1 MTILTQR
8 FTISKTVT
16 DFIDNSTVSKAPL
29 VRTISGIKSEFI
41 DCSPDS
47 KQSTIENKRRKYL
60 SFWVSR
66 EKNENG
72 YYLIKR
78 LWDNKGTFYEL
89 YTDGSVLEMNEENN
103 EIINKWNVDIDK
115 LEDAVRE
122 YRTKLDSNALDE
134 IIITSKN
141 NLDK

>member
-78 LWDNKGTFYEL
+78 VLSKDEKTFYEL
-89 YTDGSVLEMNEENN
+89 YTDGIVLEKNKEDKTLR
-103 EIINKWNVDIDK
+103 KWNVNIDS
-115 LEDAVRE
+115 LERAVRE